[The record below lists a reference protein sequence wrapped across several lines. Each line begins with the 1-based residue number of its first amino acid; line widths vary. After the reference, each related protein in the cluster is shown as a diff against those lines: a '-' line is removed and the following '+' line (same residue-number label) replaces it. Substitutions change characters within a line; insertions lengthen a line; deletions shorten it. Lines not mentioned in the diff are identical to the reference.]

1 MEIKVPTHSVL
12 RFFFQIIADTI
23 SPFYIIFLFLRT
35 SFYPLK
41 DLFGD
46 YGEGMCHFYDYLLVI
61 GAFAGQFHSFFLTA
75 FRYIC
80 LFHDDFMLR
89 YNIQPKVRYLIVNLS
104 FLKKVIQNYSCN
116 CITYILYRIWL
127 ECFWFPIFSLQ
138 LSSLFYY
145 LMDQIHPEL

>member
-1 MEIKVPTHSVL
+1 MGISKWPSDPQFCEQKKWLETVVKCPPPIIVRFISDQSLLEYLYILHSI
-12 RFFFQIIADTI
+12 FFQIIADTI

-35 SFYPLK
+35 SYYPLK

-104 FLKKVIQNYSCN
+104 FLK
-116 CITYILYRIWL
+116 
-127 ECFWFPIFSLQ
+127 
-138 LSSLFYY
+138 SLFKTTV
-145 LMDQIHPEL
+145 IV